1 MTLNHL
7 TSLRLCYYR
16 GQETLPP
23 GAFSTT
29 VLATGDVDV
38 RRDLPSY
45 NVYRHGVLTAT
56 VKDIVD
62 LWQDDF
68 VTFLLGCSFSFE
80 EALEQVM
87 CMCVHVCA
95 CVCMCTR
102 LSLLQVGV
110 CVCVCASPS

>member
-87 CMCVHVCA
+87 CMCVHVYPRVVA
-95 CVCMCTR
+95 WCMCVR
-102 LSLLQVGV
+102 LHARVRDLCLH
-110 CVCVCASPS
+110 P